1 MPLELSSAGANRRRT
16 GGFNPESQRRNAA
29 DVFRAVDHGAIVRK
43 ATGCDKP
50 RTVRFVIGNPLIMQ
64 EMAKRVP
71 DAGFD
76 APVTVLVDERCDG
89 LAVTACICLV
99 AAWLASCL
107 RAGIPARSRWRR
119 ISTGK
124 SKAFCWRRRL

>member
-1 MPLELSSAGANRRRT
+1 MSYVQLTMAPSC
-16 GGFNPESQRRNAA
+16 
-29 DVFRAVDHGAIVRK
+29 RK
-43 ATGCDKP
+43 AMGRDKTQMI
-50 RTVRFVIGNPLIMQ
+50 RLVIASLLMMQ
-64 EMAKRVP
+64 ETAKHVP
-71 DAGFD
+71 DAGSS

-124 SKAFCWRRRL
+124 SEAFCWRRRL